1 MKYEKNQ
8 YSEGFSYCSMIIG
21 GAFLYWGISSLIDH
35 SWIGLLWIGIS
46 LSIFSSQYY
55 AIANRSKLRRIVLNE
70 FIHKPNVTLEEIQEN
85 TGISIK
91 DIKAIVLDLR
101 ASGQLRGTFSE
112 TTGQMELAPETLAN
126 LNQGQHVP
134 LEQQPVSSTNEITAP
149 KALFCKECG
158 TKITENVDA
167 KYCPYCGSSL

>member
-21 GAFLYWGISSLIDH
+21 GAFLYWGISSLIGN
-35 SWIGLLWIGIS
+35 SWIGLLWIGIA

-55 AIANRSKLRRIVLNE
+55 ALTNRSKLRRIVLNE
-70 FIHKPNVTLEEIQEN
+70 FISKPNVSLEEIQKK
-85 TGISIK
+85 TGISKK

-101 ASGQLRGTFSE
+101 GSGQLRGTFSE
-112 TTGQMELAPETLAN
+112 TTGQMELAPELLTN
-126 LNQGQHVP
+126 LNQSQQNS
-134 LEQQPVSSTNEITAP
+134 LEQPIITESETNIP

>member
-21 GAFLYWGISSLIDH
+21 GAFLYWGISSLIDT
-35 SWIGLLWIGIS
+35 SWIGLLWIGIA

-55 AIANRSKLRRIVLNE
+55 ALANRSKLRRIVLNE
-70 FIHKPNVTLEEIQEN
+70 FIRKPNVTLEEIQEN
-85 TGISIK
+85 TGISKK

-101 ASGQLRGTFSE
+101 ASGQLHGTFSE
-112 TTGQMELAPETLAN
+112 TTGQMELALEL
-126 LNQGQHVP
+126 LQGQNQSQP
-134 LEQQPVSSTNEITAP
+134 TSIQQSNAAEIEVNAP
-149 KALFCKECG
+149 KLLFCKECG

-167 KYCPYCGSSL
+167 KYCPYCGSNL